1 MLHITHRYLLHDQ
14 KYWYR
19 IKVVLMESLKINMV
33 RRRNDSWVKTELV
46 IVDDSSEETELKE

>member
-1 MLHITHRYLLHDQ
+1 
-14 KYWYR
+14 
-19 IKVVLMESLKINMV
+19 MESLKINMV